1 MRTILIGA
9 VAAIALTALV
19 AGTVIA
25 SQQSMNKLIP
35 SESELVG
42 WKKLDA
48 DAWGDKEEAFFKIL
62 NGGAEV
68 YTEAGGREIAYRAFK
83 REKKIL
89 QATVI
94 DMTDWQ
100 KSKAFYLSRRKGFEG
115 KDGYTSLKISNAGFS
130 CTTGATTSGYLWC
143 GKFYAELSVNG
154 SSAVEVEALQKC
166 ARLIG
171 TKIKKNS

>member
-1 MRTILIGA
+1 MRAVLIAA
-9 VAAIALTALV
+9 VAAVALTALV

-25 SQQSMNKLIP
+25 SQQSMGKLIP
-35 SESELVG
+35 SQTELPG

-48 DAWGDKEEAFFKIL
+48 DAWGDQEEAFFKIL
-62 NGGAEV
+62 NGGAEE

-94 DMTDWQ
+94 DMTGWE
-100 KSKAFYLSRRKGFEG
+100 KSKAFYQQRQKGFAA
-115 KDGYTSLKISNAGFS
+115 KPGYADLKIKNAGFS
-130 CTTGATTSGYLWC
+130 CTTGATTSGYLWS

-154 SSAVEVEALQKC
+154 SSAAEVEALQKC
-166 ARLIG
+166 ARLVAA
-171 TKIKKNS
+171 KIKKNS